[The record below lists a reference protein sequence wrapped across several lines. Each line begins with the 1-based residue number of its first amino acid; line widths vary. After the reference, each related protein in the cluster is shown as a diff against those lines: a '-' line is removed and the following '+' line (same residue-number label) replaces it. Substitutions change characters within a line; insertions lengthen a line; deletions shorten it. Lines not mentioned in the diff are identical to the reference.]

1 MSHSAVCTGSL
12 VLARHSNYSA
22 SGPVKVRFSSL
33 FSVVCGCGAAHNV
46 CRYDEP
52 PTQFFPSRHFLG
64 ASLLRYGAV
73 AAAGQATSARGSAYV
88 QEAVDVYEHA
98 LIDYPN
104 NGWALHG
111 LTAAFEAGGVASIRK
126 IAAVP

>member
-1 MSHSAVCTGSL
+1 MPVKAPFQFSELLFC
-12 VLARHSNYSA
+12 SA
-22 SGPVKVRFSSL
+22 S
-33 FSVVCGCGAAHNV
+33 CGFERVHWGGTTSV

-64 ASLLRYGAV
+64 AALLHYGTV
-73 AAAGQATSARGSAYV
+73 AAAGQPASSRASSYV
-88 QEAVDVYEHA
+88 QEAVGVYEQA
-98 LIDYPN
+98 LQDYPN

-126 IAAVP
+126 IAAAP

>member
-1 MSHSAVCTGSL
+1 MIRETEH
-12 VLARHSNYSA
+12 
-22 SGPVKVRFSSL
+22 PVYIR
-33 FSVVCGCGAAHNV
+33 

-64 ASLLRYGAV
+64 AALLRYGK
-73 AAAGQATSARGSAYV
+73 ARQTGALEGSNYV
-88 QEAVDVYEHA
+88 QEAVRVYEQA
-98 LIDYPN
+98 LQDYPN

-126 IAAVP
+126 IAAAP